1 MMVFKRSI
9 RVAILCLIAPLALMA
24 CSEKGSRNGTSL
36 ADVGVSAPVLTTA
49 SASESNV
56 LVIGGTKGCGL
67 EVVRLLLERG
77 HSVTAIARHPEN
89 MPLEHKNLQNLLGD
103 VTNAD
108 RIAELVPGHEVIV
121 SAIGVGPTREPV
133 SVFSQGM
140 TNVLAAL
147 ASPET
152 TRLITV
158 SGIGAGDSRG
168 HGSFFYD
175 NILWPLLLKT
185 VYLDKDKQ
193 EAMIRSSNTQWTIV
207 RPGFLTDGPALASY
221 RILDDMEGVTAGSI
235 TRADVA
241 HYIVAAIEQNL
252 QLGETV
258 LLSN

>member
-1 MMVFKRSI
+1 MVFKRSI
-9 RVAILCLIAPLALMA
+9 RTALTCLIVPLALMA
-24 CSEKGSRNGTSL
+24 CSEKGSRDGTPL
-36 ADVGVSAPVLTTA
+36 ADVGVSAPVLSSA

-67 EVVRLLLERG
+67 EVVRLLLARG
-77 HSVTAIARHPEN
+77 HNVTAIARHPEN
-89 MPLEHKNLQNLLGD
+89 MPLEHDNLQNLLGD
-103 VTNAD
+103 VTNAA

-121 SAIGVGPTREPV
+121 SAIGIGPTRKPV
-133 SVFSQGM
+133 SVFSDGM
-140 TNVLAAL
+140 ANVLAAL
-147 ASPET
+147 PTPET
-152 TRLITV
+152 TRLISVT
-158 SGIGAGDSRG
+158 GIGAGDSRG

-193 EAMIRSSNTQWTIV
+193 EAMIRASNTQWTIV
-207 RPGFLTDGPALASY
+207 RPGFLTDGSAPADY
-221 RILDDMEGVTAGSI
+221 RIIDDMDGITAGSI
-235 TRADVA
+235 SRADVA

>member
-1 MMVFKRSI
+1 MVFKRST
-9 RVAILCLIAPLALMA
+9 RLILMCLITPLALMA

-36 ADVGVSAPVLTTA
+36 ADVGVSAPVLSSA
-49 SASESNV
+49 SAGKTKV
-56 LVIGGTKGCGL
+56 LVIGGTKGVGL
-67 EVVRLLLERG
+67 EVVRLLLQRG

-103 VTNAD
+103 VTNAA
-108 RIAELVPGHEVIV
+108 RIAELVPGHQAIV
-121 SAIGVGPTREPV
+121 SAIGVGPTRKPV

-140 TNVLAAL
+140 ANVLAAL
-147 ASPET
+147 PTPET

-193 EAMIRSSNTQWTIV
+193 EAMLRASKTRWTIV
-207 RPGFLTDGPALASY
+207 RPGFLTDGPALAGY
-221 RILDDMEGVTAGSI
+221 RILYDMEGVTAGSI
-235 TRADVA
+235 SRADVA